1 MKLMEK
7 YMRNFRRDTEYL
19 KKANK
24 DPRTE
29 KYTLNFKIHLLESAD
44 WTMQKRSLRP

>member
-19 KKANK
+19 KKQI
-24 DPRTE
+24 
-29 KYTLNFKIHLLESAD
+29 KILEPKN
-44 WTMQKRSLRP
+44 TP